1 MRRTRWHDFKM
12 ESAPLTPENPASY
25 DAVLIATDHTRIG
38 YRFIAVHARLV
49 VDTRNVLP
57 GRQVDARVI
66 KA

>member
-1 MRRTRWHDFKM
+1 M

-25 DAVLIATDHTRIG
+25 NAVLVASGHTCID
-38 YRFIAVHARLV
+38 YRFLAAHARLG

-66 KA
+66 KG